1 MNASGIEIERK
12 YLIRMPREAMLQAM
26 PECEIW
32 DIVQTYLL
40 DGEDGSTRRV
50 RSICSGGETRYIHT
64 VKRHLSRL
72 SQREWEAEISQAE
85 YLQLLEQANPALHA
99 IRKRR
104 YRIPYA
110 NQILE
115 VDVYSFWKDRA
126 TLEIELESEAQQPIL
141 PDWISIVR
149 EVTGEL
155 SYKNRYL
162 AENAPVEEIES

>member
-12 YLIRMPREAMLQAM
+12 YLIRMPQEAMLQAM

-72 SQREWEAEISQAE
+72 SQRELEAEISQAE

-115 VDVYSFWKDRA
+115 VDLYSFWKDRA

-155 SYKNRYL
+155 PYKNRYL
-162 AENAPVEEIES
+162 AENAPMEEIES